1 MAPVVES
8 SGKTTAETGVDHD
21 EFACK
26 LRELE
31 VPDALIDEAWTIVNG
46 SALGVL
52 LYGSWARRDAGTLS
66 DLDLLLLSDVRSGTR
81 TSGKV
86 SVTFY
91 SSVQLREAH
100 RTLYGMHLARDGIIL
115 HDSVGELAGILS
127 TFSPPDPD
135 DLLRRV
141 REFGV
146 ILDVTGDDR
155 LRYLPGL
162 AQVARYLLRTATYAL
177 ALRAGDPCF
186 SVEEL
191 AARFH
196 QPELA
201 TLLSSHPGVYPEP
214 TLEVLADLT
223 GRLTSAVGPLPANAH
238 GLLHALIVA
247 TSIAD
252 PDVSHLAT
260 FALGSDESLPYSEI
274 PKVVL

>member
-1 MAPVVES
+1 VEDF
-8 SGKTTAETGVDHD
+8 GKTTVETVVDHRK
-21 EFACK
+21 FARM

-31 VPDALIDEAWTIVNG
+31 VPDALIGEAQTIVEG
-46 SALGVL
+46 PALGIL
-52 LYGSWARRDAGTLS
+52 LYGSWARQDAGVFS
-66 DLDLLLLSDVRSGTR
+66 DLDLLLLSDIRSGTR
-81 TSGKV
+81 TPSNV

-91 SSVQLREAH
+91 SSAQLRKAH

-115 HDSVGELAGILS
+115 HDSADELARILS
-127 TFSPPDPD
+127 TFSPPDPAE
-135 DLLRRV
+135 LLRRV
-141 REFGV
+141 CEFGV
-146 ILDVTGDDR
+146 VLDVTRDDR
-155 LRYLPGL
+155 SRYLPGL

-177 ALRAGDPCF
+177 ALRDGDPCF

-191 AARFH
+191 AVRLH

-223 GRLTSAVGPLPANAH
+223 SRLTSAVGLLPANPH
-238 GLLHALIVA
+238 GSLHALIVG
-247 TSIAD
+247 TSVAD

-260 FALGSDESLPYSEI
+260 FALGTDESLPYSEI